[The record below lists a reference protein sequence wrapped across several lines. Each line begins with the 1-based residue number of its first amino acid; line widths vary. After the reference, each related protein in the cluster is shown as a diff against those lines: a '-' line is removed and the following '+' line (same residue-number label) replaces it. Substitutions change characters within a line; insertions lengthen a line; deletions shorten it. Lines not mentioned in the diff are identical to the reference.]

1 MATQFAPLTPHKL
14 KDELLTHP
22 LMLSIGSL
30 SLSTFMSRSIYGM
43 IDWRPVLICVASD
56 ILAIGMDHYFD
67 QEPMQLYALK
77 TGNSEMTAIF
87 KQAKVLLFS
96 SAALL
101 LFALAV
107 SPPWTWLM
115 VTIFFGP
122 AFIWDFKLLIFG
134 GKRQQK
140 KARQSDEKPAQ
151 KAFSIKRIPG
161 MKAVL
166 IGIIRGCGTFAIVNS
181 ILARSLPVAS
191 SGPSIWNP
199 TQIIIWST
207 INRACH
213 AVMADVRDFHE
224 DWEKQVPT
232 IPVLL
237 KSVFRTKVLL
247 SAIHLLT
254 TVLYSYNPYIV
265 FASLYATVLVWF
277 LNENSPRG
285 LYRLSF
291 HSQTLTALLYGGVE
305 AAKWYTSYQMM

>member
-1 MATQFAPLTPHKL
+1 MHSTPLTSHKL

-22 LMLSIGSL
+22 LMLSVGSL
-30 SLSTFMSRSIYGM
+30 GLSTFMSRSIYGTV
-43 IDWRPVLICVASD
+43 DWRPVVICVSSD
-56 ILAIGMDHYFD
+56 ILAIGLDHYFD
-67 QEPMQLYALK
+67 QKPMQLYALK
-77 TGNSEMTAIF
+77 TENREMTAIF
-87 KQAKVLLFS
+87 NQAKLLLVT
-96 SAALL
+96 SAILL
-101 LFALAV
+101 LFALAS
-107 SPPWTWLM
+107 SPAWTCVM
-115 VTIFFGP
+115 VTVFLAP
-122 AFIWDFKLLIFG
+122 ALLWDFRLFTFG
-134 GKRQQK
+134 DKRQRK
-140 KARQSDEKPAQ
+140 HNWRSDDSSGRN
-151 KAFSIKRIPG
+151 AFSIKRIPG
-161 MKAVL
+161 MKAVI
-166 IGIIRGCGTFAIVNS
+166 IGIIRGCGTFAVVNS
-181 ILARSLPVAS
+181 ILTHSTS
-191 SGPSIWNP
+191 SDPSIWDP

-237 KSVFRTKVLL
+237 KSVFRTKM
-247 SAIHLLT
+247 LLT
-254 TVLYSYNPYIV
+254 AVHLGTMLLYPYNPYIV

>member
-1 MATQFAPLTPHKL
+1 
-14 KDELLTHP
+14 
-22 LMLSIGSL
+22 
-30 SLSTFMSRSIYGM
+30 
-43 IDWRPVLICVASD
+43 
-56 ILAIGMDHYFD
+56 MDHYFD

-166 IGIIRGCGTFAIVNS
+166 IGIIRGCVS
-181 ILARSLPVAS
+181 
-191 SGPSIWNP
+191 PSKI
-199 TQIIIWST
+199 S
-207 INRACH
+207 
-213 AVMADVRDFHE
+213 V
-224 DWEKQVPT
+224 VPD
-232 IPVLL
+232 
-237 KSVFRTKVLL
+237 
-247 SAIHLLT
+247 
-254 TVLYSYNPYIV
+254 
-265 FASLYATVLVWF
+265 
-277 LNENSPRG
+277 
-285 LYRLSF
+285 
-291 HSQTLTALLYGGVE
+291 
-305 AAKWYTSYQMM
+305 